1 MNTCVSAAGRNPRKA
16 VKFLLPARIKNSLL
30 NMGAV
35 PFEDDAVTAE
45 KFGEE
50 K

>member
-1 MNTCVSAAGRNPRKA
+1 MNTCVVCGREIPEGRQ
-16 VKFLLPARIKNSLL
+16 VCCTCEKNSLL
-30 NMGAV
+30 NMGDV
-35 PFEDDAVTAE
+35 PFEDDAVTVE

>member
-1 MNTCVSAAGRNPRKA
+1 MNTCVVCGREIPEGRQVCYLCEKY
-16 VKFLLPARIKNSLL
+16 SLL